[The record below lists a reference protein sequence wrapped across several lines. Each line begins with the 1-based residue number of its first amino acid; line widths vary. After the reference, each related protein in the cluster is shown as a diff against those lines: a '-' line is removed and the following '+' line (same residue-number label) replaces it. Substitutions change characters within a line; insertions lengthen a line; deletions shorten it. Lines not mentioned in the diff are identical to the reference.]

1 VDKRLCVLIANL
13 ILVGFVAPACR
24 ANAPVTGDTPRHQL
38 ILDDFDGDR
47 HPGRA
52 WQAPPSVAGSRA
64 HLALASAPAQVV
76 HGRALH
82 LRYWF
87 PDAARAL
94 AHAGLHSQ
102 AAELRVRLALP
113 DVDASAYDALVFW
126 IKGDATHGFAPT
138 LEVGFLRPHPALP
151 GMFEAGGVRVTGITD
166 RWQRMVIPLRLMTG
180 IHEWTHLRAL
190 FLRIHPRS
198 SPTPHGAYFLDDI
211 RLVTTGAPGPRVT
224 DAVPTPAKQA
234 WEAALGGP
242 ATVHAQLQARLA
254 GWPQVALVE
263 PHTLPT
269 DGTAFLWRL
278 ARDTWRGLVAMTDRP
293 SGLPIDHLH
302 FRHPSVALHDATIGD
317 YTNIT
322 TIGLQLIAVA
332 AAHAAGLVTE
342 PEAVTR
348 LGQILTTLERLETF
362 AGFFY
367 NYYDTTS
374 LERSSHDLSF
384 VDSAWLTAG
393 LIIVRNAFPVLA
405 ERCTQLIT
413 QSHYRVFLDPLYEVM
428 FQGYHVNLARPAA
441 YHYGL
446 LYTEARLGSLIAI
459 GKGDVPAAHWFKLYR
474 TLPKTPEYAWQ
485 SQPPI
490 NRIAKRTRDHPYV
503 GGYYAWRGVRFVPSW
518 GGSMFEALMPSLV
531 LDERRYAPAS
541 LGLNDR
547 RHAIIQRRYA
557 REVLGYPVWGL
568 SPSASPATGAYA
580 EYGVKPLGTRGYPAG
595 AVTPHAAALALV
607 VMPEAAISNL
617 RQLAQRYPIYG
628 DFGFYDSVD
637 PVSGQVAYDYLYLGQ
652 AMLFIAVVN
661 HLTEYAVHR
670 RFDADPII
678 QRVLP
683 LLRAEQFFD
692 GRSAGGH
699 DGRTGRCLI
708 APGMRI
714 RQRDSGSSGCRRGH
728 RQGTRRVSSR
738 PMGPWPNTSARAAT
752 SCPSETP
759 VKR

>member
-1 VDKRLCVLIANL
+1 VGIRGFVLIATL
-13 ILVGFVAPACR
+13 TLLGLVSPACR
-24 ANAPVTGDTPRHQL
+24 ANGPVTEGTPRQHL

-64 HLALASAPAQVV
+64 RLALARAPGQVG

-87 PDAARAL
+87 PDAALAL

-102 AAELRVRLALP
+102 AAELRVRLTLP
-113 DVDASAYDALVFW
+113 DVDARAYDALVFW
-126 IKGDATHGFAPT
+126 IKGDARHGFAAT

-151 GMFEAGGVRVTGITD
+151 SMVQAGSFRVTGITD
-166 RWQRMVIPLRLMTG
+166 RWQQMVIPLRLMTG
-180 IHEWTHLRAL
+180 IQEWTHLHAW
-190 FLRIHPRS
+190 FLRVHPRA
-198 SPTPHGAYFLDDI
+198 SPTPRGAYFLADI

-224 DAVPTPAKQA
+224 DAVPTPAKRA
-234 WEAALGGP
+234 WEGALGGP
-242 ATVHAQLQARLA
+242 DSVPARLQARLT

-263 PHTLPT
+263 PRTLPT

-278 ARDTWRGLVAMTDRP
+278 AQDTWRGLVAMTDRP

-332 AAHAAGLVTE
+332 AAHAAGLVAG

-348 LGQILTTLERLETF
+348 LGQILTTLEQLETF
-362 AGFFY
+362 AGFFF

-405 ERCTQLIT
+405 ARCTPLIN
-413 QSHYRVFLDPLYEVM
+413 QSHYRFFLDPLYEVM

-441 YHYGL
+441 SHYGL

-474 TLPKTPEYAWQ
+474 TLPNTLEYAWQ
-485 SQPPI
+485 SQPPLH
-490 NRIAKRTRDHPYV
+490 RLAKRTWDQPYV
-503 GGYYAWRGVRFVPSW
+503 GGYYAWRGVQFIPSW

-531 LDERRYAPAS
+531 LDEQRYAPGS

-547 RHAIIQRRYA
+547 RHTLIQRRYA
-557 REVLGYPVWGL
+557 LEALGYPVWGL
-568 SPSASPATGAYA
+568 SPSASPATGAYR
-580 EYGVKPLGTRGYPAG
+580 EYGVKPLGTLGYPAG
-595 AVTPHAAALALV
+595 AVTPHAAALALG
-607 VMPEAAISNL
+607 VMPEGALANL
-617 RQLAQRYPIYG
+617 RQLAQRYPLYG
-628 DFGFYDSVD
+628 DFGFYDSVE

-652 AMLFIAVVN
+652 AMLFIAVIN
-661 HLTEYAVHR
+661 HLTDDAVPR
-670 RFDADPII
+670 LFAADPII
-678 QRVLP
+678 RRVLP

-692 GRSAGGH
+692 GR
-699 DGRTGRCLI
+699 
-708 APGMRI
+708 
-714 RQRDSGSSGCRRGH
+714 
-728 RQGTRRVSSR
+728 
-738 PMGPWPNTSARAAT
+738 
-752 SCPSETP
+752 
-759 VKR
+759 

>member
-1 VDKRLCVLIANL
+1 VGKTLFFLIANMTL
-13 ILVGFVAPACR
+13 LGLVSLSCSSNGPAK
-24 ANAPVTGDTPRHQL
+24 GDTPRHQT
-38 ILDDFDGDR
+38 ILEDFDGDM
-47 HPGRA
+47 RA
-52 WQAPPSVAGSRA
+52 GMAWHAPPSVAGSRA
-64 HLALASAPAQVV
+64 QLALVSAPERVV
-76 HGRALH
+76 HGKALH
-82 LRYWF
+82 LQYWF
-87 PDAARAL
+87 PDTAFAL

-102 AAELRVRLALP
+102 AAELRVRLSLP
-113 DVDASAYDALVFW
+113 DMDASAYDAVVFW
-126 IKGDATHGFAPT
+126 IKGDATHGFAAT

-151 GMFEAGGVRVTGITD
+151 GMFQTGGFRVTGITD
-166 RWQRMVIPLRLMTG
+166 RWQQMVIPLNLMTG
-180 IHEWTHLRAL
+180 IDEWKHLSAF

-198 SPTPHGAYFLDDI
+198 SPAPSGAYFIDDI
-211 RLVTTGAPGPRVT
+211 RLITTGEPGPSVS

-234 WEAALGGP
+234 WEVALGSP
-242 ATVHAQLQARLA
+242 DTVQARLQARLA

-302 FRHPSVALHDATIGD
+302 FRHSSVALHDATIGD

-322 TIGLQLIAVA
+322 NIGLQLVAVT
-332 AAHAAGLVTE
+332 AAHAAGLVAET
-342 PEAVTR
+342 EAVMMLR
-348 LGQILTTLERLETF
+348 QSLTTLERLETF

-374 LERSSHDLSF
+374 LERSSHYISF

-393 LIIVRNAFPVLA
+393 LIIVRDAFSVLS
-405 ERCTQLIT
+405 ERCTQLIN

-446 LYTEARLGSLIAI
+446 LYTEARLGSLLAI
-459 GKGDVPAAHWFKLYR
+459 GKGDVPAEHWFKLHR
-474 TLPKTPEYAWQ
+474 TLPNTLEYAWQ
-485 SQPPI
+485 SQPPLH
-490 NRIAKRTRDHPYV
+490 RLAKRTWGQLYF
-503 GGYYAWRGVRFVPSW
+503 GGYYAWRGLPFVPSW

-531 LDERRYAPAS
+531 LDELRYAPAS

-547 RHAIIQRRYA
+547 RHALIQRRYA
-557 REVLGYPVWGL
+557 LEELGYPVWGL
-568 SPSASPATGAYA
+568 SPSASPATGAYG
-580 EYGVKPLGTRGYPAG
+580 EYGVQPLGTRGYPAG

-607 VMPEAAISNL
+607 VMPEAAITNL

-637 PVSGQVAYDYLYLGQ
+637 PVSGQVGYHYLYLGQ

-661 HLTEYAVHR
+661 HLTDDAVHR
-670 RFDADPII
+670 RFEADPII

-683 LLRAEQFFD
+683 LLRAEHFFD
-692 GRSAGGH
+692 DR
-699 DGRTGRCLI
+699 
-708 APGMRI
+708 
-714 RQRDSGSSGCRRGH
+714 
-728 RQGTRRVSSR
+728 
-738 PMGPWPNTSARAAT
+738 
-752 SCPSETP
+752 
-759 VKR
+759 